1 MADEQK
7 LREKIEDLNEMR
19 ALVKRDLEKLEEK
32 KHSLKPEKYERLKGK
47 YERRIDK
54 IRHKIKQLEDQL
66 HHH

>member
-1 MADEQK
+1 MADEHK

-32 KHSLKPEKYERLKGK
+32 KHALKKEKYEKLKEK
-47 YERRIDK
+47 YEKRIDK
-54 IRHKIKQLEDQL
+54 IRHKIKQLEEQL